1 MNVSSDEPYDEPS
14 NEASNEPSN
23 KFDPNT
29 KPPGVTYG
37 STALNGTNG
46 NGVGQTVKI
55 SVRNLYK
62 IFGPNPE
69 EIYKLLEQGKDKEE
83 IHRMTKHTVGLNDV
97 SLDIY
102 AGEIFV
108 VMGLSGSGK
117 STLIRCINRL
127 IKPSRGQVLLD
138 GEDIVTM
145 KPEELRAVRRKK
157 FGMVFQRFG
166 LLPHRTVLGNVEY
179 GLEIQKV
186 PSAERKQKAMTAI
199 ERVGLKG
206 YEDSYPNQLSGGM
219 QQRVGIARA
228 LAIDPD
234 VLLMDEPFSA
244 LDPLIRRDMQNELL
258 ELQSELQKTILFI
271 THDLDE
277 ALRIG
282 DHIAVMKDGE
292 IVQIGTPEE
301 ILTKPA
307 NDYVAEFTRNV
318 DRSQI
323 LTASNVMVRPK
334 ALISL
339 RDGPSVALH
348 RMESEGLSS
357 LFVVDQKRRLRGLV
371 RADDC
376 VQAVEEG
383 QKDVA
388 PLLVTDFAVAHPNTD
403 FHELIEMSAT
413 ARYPIPVVDEQ
424 NVLRGIVVRAAVLSG
439 LARTRRIAKREVEPV
454 L

>member
-1 MNVSSDEPYDEPS
+1 MNTPSDEPYDDPEEEPATINS
-14 NEASNEPSN
+14 F
-23 KFDPNT
+23 K
-29 KPPGVTYG
+29 
-37 STALNGTNG
+37 NG
-46 NGVGQTVKI
+46 NNNGNSSVKI
-55 SVRNLYK
+55 SVKNLYK

-69 EIYKLLEQGKDKEE
+69 EVYKMLNEGKDKSE
-83 IHRMTKHTVGLNDV
+83 IHRKTKHTVGLNNV

-127 IKPSRGQVLLD
+127 INPSRGQVLID

-145 KPEELRAVRRKK
+145 KPSELRQVRRRK

-179 GLEIQKV
+179 GLEVQKV
-186 PSAERKQKAMTAI
+186 PAQERKEKALQSI

-206 YEDSYPNQLSGGM
+206 YEESFPDQLSGGM
-219 QQRVGIARA
+219 QQRVGLARA

-244 LDPLIRRDMQNELL
+244 LDPLIRRDMQNELID
-258 ELQSELQKTILFI
+258 LQSDLQKTILFI

-282 DHIAVMKDGE
+282 DHIAVMKDGDV
-292 IVQIGTPEE
+292 VQIGTPEE

-307 NDYVAEFTRNV
+307 NDYVAEFTRDV

-348 RMESEGLSS
+348 RMEEEGLSS
-357 LFVVDQKRRLRGLV
+357 LFVVDRERKLRGV
-371 RADDC
+371 VTADDC

-383 QKDVA
+383 QKKVET
-388 PLLVTDFAVAHPNTD
+388 LLITDLHIVNPDTDFNQ
-403 FHELIEMSAT
+403 LIDMAST
-413 ARYPIPVVDEQ
+413 ARYPIPVVDEH

-439 LARTRRIAKREVEPV
+439 LARTRRIAKREGVPV
-454 L
+454 Q